1 MDWVNI
7 RSKNKFNGQ
16 RAFWTCLKIL
26 NDFDNSKNEK
36 TLLIILKT
44 GELLIPITG

>member
-16 RAFWTCLKIL
+16 RASWTCLKIL
-26 NDFDNSKNEK
+26 NDFDNS
-36 TLLIILKT
+36 
-44 GELLIPITG
+44 